1 MSENPRAFAP
11 GFLFGAATAAYQI
24 EGAAFDDGRTAS
36 IWDTFS
42 REPGAVLGGDTGDV
56 ACDHYHRYPADVALM
71 KELGLDTY
79 RFLLTEPPTAE
90 EQEAARGFIDAQ
102 LDDSGTDVA
111 VASAIGVAG
120 TVTSVA
126 ADVLGLQQYSRD
138 AVHRTVRTTG
148 AIDAANRRW
157 LGQTTDEIAKHPLLP
172 PLRAAVI
179 GAGSMI
185 LAEIAR
191 RVPSG
196 EIIVSETDILDGIAH
211 ELLDRS

>member
-1 MSENPRAFAP
+1 MSDTLMKKIQLIGLVPVVKIDD
-11 GFLFGAATAAYQI
+11 AAKAVPLAKAMIAGGMPVAEVTFRTAA
-24 EGAAFDDGRTAS
+24 
-36 IWDTFS
+36 
-42 REPGAVLGGDTGDV
+42 
-56 ACDHYHRYPADVALM
+56 
-71 KELGLDTY
+71 
-79 RFLLTEPPTAE
+79 AE
-90 EQEAARGFIDAQ
+90 EAISNIAK
-102 LDDSGTDVA
+102 A
-111 VASAIGVAG
+111 VPEMLLGAG

-126 ADVLGLQQYSRD
+126 ADFLGLQQYSRD
-138 AVHRTVRTTG
+138 AVHRTVLTTG

-191 RVPSG
+191 RVLSG